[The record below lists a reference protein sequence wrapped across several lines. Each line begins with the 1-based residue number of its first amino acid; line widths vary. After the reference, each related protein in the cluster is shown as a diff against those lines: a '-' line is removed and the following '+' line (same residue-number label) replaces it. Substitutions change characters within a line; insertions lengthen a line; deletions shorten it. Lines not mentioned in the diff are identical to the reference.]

1 MTMKLHGSRRTF
13 ALGFTLVLATLLGAF
28 AFRSA
33 AQDYNKGALLFAL
46 STDGE
51 ARCARTGRNAPRV
64 YQTKEFG
71 VALRQFWDNE
81 QTYLSI
87 VFPDGRVFSPGAA
100 GMLDGV
106 IDMPPNF
113 PWVATTSNGGD
124 FYAPFMASA
133 KWPRGCYELT
143 ALGGS
148 SNRLA
153 SGFFVLDS
161 LPMGPLNS
169 GRAELNIED
178 NTTGDPSGLHGT
190 TVNLHGRGFVGQE
203 YISIWITAPDGTVID
218 YPMQLT
224 SDVGSFASS
233 FTFDSRFQT
242 GRYSFTALG
251 QSSGYQVIDT
261 FDLAARNTAP
271 NSYALLVVNWKQ
283 PAQNIQGGEFE
294 ITGQFFLPLEPV
306 VVWLT
311 LPDNSVRT
319 LPDQYTNVYGE
330 FFTDIFFDER
340 LPTGTYKFT
349 AKGVNSGRTVISNDV
364 AVLQPGDPVINTS
377 PPLGEPGP
385 IVDDNNTFGAGEGGA
400 IEGPGLPPNDPP
412 ALEPY
417 TDLEPL
423 RP

>member
-1 MTMKLHGSRRTF
+1 MTMRRIDRRLF
-13 ALGFTLVLATLLGAF
+13 AAGLALALLALLGGF
-28 AFRSA
+28 AYQSSA
-33 AQDYNKGALLFAL
+33 ADFNQGAQVFAL

-51 ARCARTGRNAPRV
+51 ARCTATGRNAPRV

-81 QTYLSI
+81 PIVLSI

-100 GMLDGV
+100 GVLDGIV
-106 IDMPPNF
+106 DMPPNF
-113 PWVATTSNGGD
+113 PWVVSTSNGGD
-124 FYAPFMASA
+124 YYAPFTASA
-133 KWPRGCYELT
+133 KWPRGCYQLT
-143 ALGGS
+143 ALGAW

-153 SGFFVLDS
+153 GGYFVLDS

-169 GRAELNIED
+169 GRADLIVED
-178 NTTGDPSGLHGT
+178 NTTGDPSGLHGA
-190 TVNLHGRGFVGQE
+190 TVNIFGRGFVGQE
-203 YISIWITAPDGTVID
+203 YVAIWITAPDGTVID

-224 SDVGSFASS
+224 SDVGSFASA
-233 FTFDSRFQT
+233 FTFDSRFGT

-261 FDLAARNTAP
+261 FDLAARNTTP

-283 PAQNIQGGEFE
+283 PAVNVQGGEFE
-294 ITGQFFLPLEPV
+294 IAGQFFLPFEPV

-319 LPDQYTNVYGE
+319 LPDQYTNEFGE
-330 FFTDIFFDER
+330 FFTDILFDER

-364 AVLQPGDPVINTS
+364 AVLQPGDPVVNGL
-377 PPLGEPGP
+377 PLLDPAP
-385 IVDDNNTFGAGEGGA
+385 IVDDNNTFGDGEGGA
-400 IEGPGLPPNDPP
+400 LESPGLAPIDPTV
-412 ALEPY
+412 LEPF
-417 TDLEPL
+417 TDLEPVL
-423 RP
+423 TP